1 MRLRA
6 HGFNLVELMV
16 AMVAGLLL
24 VAAVT
29 SLFATILKANHTAM
43 QTSRLNQEIQ
53 QLTDMIARDIQR
65 AGYDANATRF
75 LAPSICPGN
84 SHARSCFYFDSAA
97 DLMGETAVGS
107 GLYTC
112 IRVRYDNDDNGVLN
126 NPDPSPSTS
135 SLNETRVYS
144 YSSAQNGI
152 KLDTGVSAACNSSS
166 LVSTDDTI
174 EITAMTFRLL
184 PSSQVSGAR
193 ALQLMVS
200 GRFKAT
206 PALTL
211 NLQRDIKLRN
221 DGY

>member
-65 AGYDANATRF
+65 AGYDANATQF
-75 LAPSICPGN
+75 LGAPSG
-84 SHARSCFYFDSAA
+84 SRSSFYFDAA
-97 DLMGETAVGS
+97 TDLMNETATGS

-144 YSSAQNGI
+144 SAQNGI

-166 LVSTDDTI
+166 FVSTDDTI
-174 EITAMTFRLL
+174 EITAMTLRLL

-193 ALQLMVS
+193 ALQLMMS
-200 GRFKAT
+200 GRFKSA

>member
-1 MRLRA
+1 M
-6 HGFNLVELMV
+6 
-16 AMVAGLLL
+16 
-24 VAAVT
+24 AAVI
-29 SLFATILKANHTAM
+29 SLFATILKANYTAM
-43 QTSRLNQEIQ
+43 QTSRLNQEVQ
-53 QLTDMIARDIQR
+53 LLTDMMARDIQR
-65 AGYDANATRF
+65 AGYDANATQF
-75 LAPSICPGN
+75 LAAPSG
-84 SHARSCFYFDSAA
+84 SRSSFYFDTAT
-97 DLMGETAVGS
+97 DLMNETATGS

-112 IRVRYDNDDNGVLN
+112 IRVRYDNDENGVL
-126 NPDPSPSTS
+126 S
-135 SLNETRVYS
+135 SDDTLIYS
-144 YSSAQNGI
+144 YSSADKGI
-152 KLDTGVSAACNSSS
+152 KQGTGTTTCGNGSLISS
-166 LVSTDDTI
+166 DDTV

>member
-53 QLTDMIARDIQR
+53 LLTDMIARDIQR
-65 AGYDANATRF
+65 TGYDTNATQF
-75 LAPSICPGN
+75 LAATSG
-84 SHARSCFYFDSAA
+84 SRSSFYFDTAT
-97 DLMGETAVGS
+97 DLMNETATGS

-112 IRVRYDNDDNGVLN
+112 IRVRYDNDENGVLN
-126 NPDPSPSTS
+126 TDDT
-135 SLNETRVYS
+135 LIYS
-144 YSSAQNGI
+144 YSTTDKEIKQGTGTTTCGNG
-152 KLDTGVSAACNSSS
+152 S

-174 EITAMTFRLL
+174 EITAMTLRLL
-184 PSSQVSGAR
+184 PSVLPPSPSR
-193 ALQLMVS
+193 CCWC
-200 GRFKAT
+200 
-206 PALTL
+206 
-211 NLQRDIKLRN
+211 
-221 DGY
+221 

>member
-65 AGYDANATRF
+65 AGYDANATQF
-75 LAPSICPGN
+75 LGAPSG
-84 SHARSCFYFDSAA
+84 SRSSFYFDAA
-97 DLMGETAVGS
+97 TDLMNETATGS

-152 KLDTGVSAACNSSS
+152 KLDTGVVSS
-166 LVSTDDTI
+166 L
-174 EITAMTFRLL
+174 
-184 PSSQVSGAR
+184 
-193 ALQLMVS
+193 
-200 GRFKAT
+200 
-206 PALTL
+206 
-211 NLQRDIKLRN
+211 
-221 DGY
+221 